1 MQQYLTATQYIDSDH
16 PDVNSYAKQVVG
28 EAVEAREQ
36 AVRLYLAVR
45 DDILYDPYRLTLTL
59 DGMRASSVLRD
70 RKGWCVNKAVL
81 LAATARAVGIPSRL
95 AFADVKNHLVTKRLS
110 ETIETDVFAY
120 HGTTEM
126 LLDGEWVRCTPA
138 FNASLCERFGVDPLE
153 WDGETNSLFQ
163 PTTNDGQ
170 RFMEY
175 VKDRGH
181 DSDLP
186 LDDIIE
192 VFKEIYPEATKKW
205 LGEEEAIEGDFAAEA
220 EAERLAGNG

>member
-16 PDVNSYAKQVVG
+16 PDVISYATRVVG
-28 EAVEAREQ
+28 DAVDAREK
-36 AVRLYLAVR
+36 AVRLYRAVR

-59 DGMRASSVLRD
+59 DGMRASSVLRE
-70 RKGWCVNKAVL
+70 RRGWCVNKAAL

-110 ETIETDVFAY
+110 KAIETDIFAY

-126 LLDGEWVRCTPA
+126 LLEGEWVRCTPA
-138 FNASLCERFGVDPLE
+138 FNASLCERFGVDPLD
-153 WDGETNSLFQ
+153 WDGKTNSLFQ

-181 DSDLP
+181 GSDLP

-205 LGEEEAIEGDFAAEA
+205 LGEEEPIEGDFAAEA